1 MHRTNDNR
9 DCGSFADNGDETLVM
24 ALRSAPSG
32 GDTESE
38 PVLISRQGP
47 YVILTLD
54 DGERLTLDATEV
66 ETAVR
71 VRLRAAA

>member
-1 MHRTNDNR
+1 
-9 DCGSFADNGDETLVM
+9 
-24 ALRSAPSG
+24 
-32 GDTESE
+32 
-38 PVLISRQGP
+38 LISRQGP

>member
-24 ALRSAPSG
+24 ALRTGAG
-32 GDTESE
+32 GADAESE
-38 PVLISRQGP
+38 PVLIARQGP

-54 DGERLTLDATEV
+54 DGERLTLDAGEV
-66 ETAVR
+66 ESAVR